1 MTEEQKPEKK
11 RASKMTGAAS
21 IPTLHTELLIDGQL
35 VIGEGLAEPIIN
47 PASGETLVTIAEA
60 SIEQMEAAVAAAHRA
75 FAGWSRTTPAQR
87 SAALLAIADAIEKRA
102 DQLSRLEAL
111 NCGKPLHLARQDDIP
126 ATADVFR
133 FFAGAV
139 RCQQG
144 QLAGEYVPGHTSL
157 VRRDPVGVVASI
169 APWNYP
175 LMMAAW
181 KIAPALAA
189 GNTLIFKPSEHTP
202 LSILALAPALA
213 EILPPGVINILCGGG
228 ESVGSQ
234 LVGHP
239 KVRMVSLTGDI
250 VTGQKILQSAARTL
264 KRTHLELGGKAP
276 VIVCNDADLDAVV
289 QGIRTH
295 GYYNA
300 GQDCTAACRIYAQ
313 AGIHDRLV
321 SELGESVAS
330 LRFARKRD
338 QDNEIGPLISS
349 RQRDRVASFVER
361 ALGQPHIERVTGAAV
376 HSGPGFYYQPTLLAG
391 CKQQDEIVQR
401 EVFGPVVT
409 VTRFD
414 ELAQAVD
421 WANDSEYG
429 LASSVWTQNLDKAMQ
444 VAARLQY
451 GCTWINTHFM
461 LASEMPHGGLKRS
474 GYGKDLSSDSLQDY
488 SVVRHIMARHGE
500 TL

>member
-1 MTEEQKPEKK
+1 MPTNKSEQKKNIAMSDMP
-11 RASKMTGAAS
+11 AAV
-21 IPTLHTELLIDGQL
+21 LHYDLLIDGQL
-35 VIGEGLAEPIIN
+35 LRGEGPAEAILN
-47 PASGETLVTIAEA
+47 PATGETLCQIPEA
-60 SIEQMEAAVAAAHRA
+60 SAEQLESAISAARRA
-75 FAGWSRTTPAQR
+75 FSGWSRTTPQQR
-87 SAALLAIADAIEKRA
+87 SLLLLQIADAIEARA
-102 DQLSRLEAL
+102 GQLAALEAL
-111 NCGKPLHLARQDDIP
+111 NCGKPLHLALADDLP
-126 ATADVFR
+126 AAADVFR

-144 QLAGEYVPGHTSL
+144 QLAGEYLPGHTSL
-157 VRRDPVGVVASI
+157 VRRDPIGVVASI

-189 GNTLIFKPSEHTP
+189 GNTLVFKPSEHTP

-213 EILPPGVINILCGGG
+213 EILPAGVLNILCGAGDTI
-228 ESVGSQ
+228 GSP
-234 LVGHP
+234 LVSHP
-239 KVRMVSLTGDI
+239 QVRMVSLTGDI
-250 VTGQKILQSAARTL
+250 VTGQKILQAASRTL

-276 VIVCNDADLDAVV
+276 VIVCNDADLQAVV
-289 QGIRTH
+289 HGIRTH

-321 SELGESVAS
+321 AELGDAIGS
-330 LRFARKRD
+330 LRFARKKD
-338 QDNEIGPLISS
+338 SDNEIGPLISA

-361 ALGQPHIERVTGAAV
+361 ALGQPHIERVTGAAA

-391 CKQQDEIVQR
+391 CKQGDEIVQR
-401 EVFGPVVT
+401 EVFGPVVS
-409 VTRFD
+409 VTRFED
-414 ELAQAVD
+414 LPQAVD

-444 VAARLQY
+444 IANRLQY

-461 LASEMPHGGLKRS
+461 LVSEMPHGGLKRS

-488 SVVRHIMARHGE
+488 SVVRHIMARHGTE
-500 TL
+500 LA

>member
-1 MTEEQKPEKK
+1 MNAISPL
-11 RASKMTGAAS
+11 A
-21 IPTLHTELLIDGQL
+21 TLRTDLLIGGEL
-35 VIGEGLAEPIIN
+35 SRGEGLVEAIID
-47 PASGETLVTIAEA
+47 PACGETLVEIAEA
-60 SIEQMEAAVAAAHRA
+60 SIDQVEAAIAAAQQA
-75 FAGWSRTTPAQR
+75 FPGWSKTTPAQR
-87 SAALLAIADAIEKRA
+87 AQALLAIADCIERNA
-102 DQLSRLEAL
+102 DSLARLESL
-111 NCGKPLHLARQDDIP
+111 NCGKPLHLARQDDL
-126 ATADVFR
+126 TASVDVFR

-157 VRRDPVGVVASI
+157 VRRDPLGVVASI

-189 GNTLIFKPSEHTP
+189 GNTLVFKPSEHTP
-202 LSILALAPALA
+202 LSILALAPLLA

-228 ESVGSQ
+228 EGVGSQ

-250 VTGQKILQSAARTL
+250 VTGQKVLQAAARTL

-289 QGIRTH
+289 EGVRNY

-313 AGIHDRLV
+313 AGIHDRLLAR
-321 SELGESVAS
+321 LGEAVST
-330 LRFARKRD
+330 LRFARKKD
-338 QDNEIGPLISS
+338 ADNEMGPLISA

-391 CKQQDEIVQR
+391 CKQSDEIVQR

-414 ELAQAVD
+414 EPSQALD

-429 LASSVWTQNLDKAMQ
+429 LASSVWTQDLDKAMQ
-444 VAARLQY
+444 IAARLQY

-461 LASEMPHGGLKRS
+461 LTSEMPHGGLKRS
-474 GYGKDLSSDSLQDY
+474 GYGKDLSSDSLADY
-488 SVVRHIMARHGE
+488 SVVRHIMARHGKVP
-500 TL
+500 L

>member
-1 MTEEQKPEKK
+1 M
-11 RASKMTGAAS
+11 AGAAPS
-21 IPTLHTELLIDGQL
+21 PTFCSALLIDGQL
-35 VIGEGLAEPIIN
+35 VAGEGFVERILN
-47 PASGETLVTIAEA
+47 PATGDTLVRIAEA
-60 SIEQMEAAVAAAHRA
+60 STDQVEAAIHAAHRA
-75 FAGWSRTTPAQR
+75 STGWARTTPQQR
-87 SAALLAIADAIEKRA
+87 SVILLKIADAIEQRA
-102 DQLSRLEAL
+102 DALAQLEAL
-111 NCGKPLHLARQDDIP
+111 NCGKPLHLARQDDL
-126 ATADVFR
+126 TAAVDVFR

-139 RCQQG
+139 RCQTG
-144 QLAGEYVPGHTSL
+144 QLAGEYMPGYTSM
-157 VRRDPVGVVASI
+157 VRRDPIGVVASI

-189 GNTLIFKPSEHTP
+189 GNTLVFKPSEHTP
-202 LSILALAPALA
+202 LSILSLAPVLA
-213 EILPPGVINILCGGG
+213 ELLPPGVINIVCGGG
-228 ESVGSQ
+228 ESVGSH
-234 LVGHP
+234 LVSHP

-250 VTGQKILQSAARTL
+250 VTGQKILQAAAKSV

-276 VIVCNDADLDAVV
+276 VIVCNDANLNAVV
-289 QGIRTH
+289 EGVRAY

-321 SELGESVAS
+321 AELGDAVSS

-338 QDNEIGPLISS
+338 ADNEIGPLISA

-391 CKQQDEIVQR
+391 CKQSDEIVQR

-414 ELAQAVD
+414 ELSQAVD

-451 GCTWINTHFM
+451 GCTWINSHFQ
-461 LASEMPHGGLKRS
+461 LVSEMPHGGLKRS
-474 GYGKDLSSDSLQDY
+474 GYGKDLSSDSLEDY
-488 SVVRHIMARHGE
+488 TVVRHIMARHGQLTE
-500 TL
+500 

>member
-1 MTEEQKPEKK
+1 MAGTH
-11 RASKMTGAAS
+11 
-21 IPTLHTELLIDGQL
+21 PTQLLTHLLIDGEL
-35 VIGEGLAEPIIN
+35 VAGLGREEAIIN
-47 PASGETLVTIAEA
+47 PATGEVLTRVADA
-60 SIEQMEAAVAAAHRA
+60 STEQVEHAIQAAQRA
-75 FAGWSRTTPAQR
+75 FAGWARTTPQQR
-87 SAALLAIADAIEKRA
+87 ASALLSIADAIEAQA
-102 DQLSRLEAL
+102 DLLARLEAL
-111 NCGKPLHLARQDDIP
+111 NCGKPLYLARQDDL
-126 ATADVFR
+126 TAAIDVFR

-139 RCQQG
+139 RCQTG
-144 QLAGEYVPGHTSL
+144 QLAGEYLPGYTSM
-157 VRRDPVGVVASI
+157 VRRDPLGVVASI

-175 LMMAAW
+175 IMMAAW

-189 GNTLIFKPSEHTP
+189 GNTLVFKPSEHTP

-213 EILPPGVINILCGGG
+213 ERLPRGVLNIVCGGG
-228 ESVGSQ
+228 EGVGSH
-234 LVGHP
+234 LVSHP
-239 KVRMVSLTGDI
+239 AVRMVSLTGDI
-250 VTGQKILQSAARTL
+250 VTGQKILQSAAKTL

-276 VIVCNDADLDAVV
+276 VIVCNDADLKAVV
-289 QGIRTH
+289 EGVRTY

-321 SELGESVAS
+321 AELGSAVSSV
-330 LRFARKRD
+330 RFAGKRD
-338 QDNEIGPLISS
+338 ADNEIGPLITT

-361 ALGQPHIERVTGAAV
+361 ALSQPHIERVTGAAV

-391 CKQQDEIVQR
+391 CKQTDEIVQR

-414 ELAQAVD
+414 ELSQAVD

-429 LASSVWTQNLDKAMQ
+429 LASSVWTQNLDKALH

-451 GCTWINTHFM
+451 GCTWINSHFM
-461 LASEMPHGGLKRS
+461 LVSEMPHGGLKRS

-488 SVVRHIMARHGE
+488 SVVRHIMARHREPWG
-500 TL
+500 

>member
-1 MTEEQKPEKK
+1 MAGETTSTPFYC
-11 RASKMTGAAS
+11 
-21 IPTLHTELLIDGQL
+21 ELLIDGEL
-35 VIGEGLAEPIIN
+35 VAGAGMPEAIIN
-47 PASGETLVTIAEA
+47 PASGETLTQIREA
-60 SIEQMEAAVAAAHRA
+60 SIEQVETAILAAHRA
-75 FAGWSRTTPAQR
+75 FSSWSRTTPAQR
-87 SAALLAIADAIEKRA
+87 SAVLLAIADAIEQRA
-102 DQLSRLEAL
+102 DPLARLEAL
-111 NCGKPLHLARQDDIP
+111 NCGKPLHLARQDDLS
-126 ATADVFR
+126 ATVDVFR

-144 QLAGEYVPGHTSL
+144 QLAGEYLPGYTSM
-157 VRRDPVGVVASI
+157 VRRDPIGVVASI

-189 GNTLIFKPSEHTP
+189 GNTLVFKPSEHTP

-213 EILPPGVINILCGGG
+213 ELLPRGVINIICGGG
-228 ESVGSQ
+228 EGVGSH
-234 LVGHP
+234 LVSHP

-250 VTGQKILQSAARTL
+250 VTGQKVLQAVAKTL

-276 VIVCNDADLDAVV
+276 VIVCNDADIDAVV
-289 QGIRTH
+289 QGVRSY

-321 SELGESVAS
+321 SELGDAVAS
-330 LRFARKRD
+330 LRFARKND
-338 QDNEIGPLISS
+338 ADNELGPLISA

-361 ALGQPHIERVTGAAV
+361 ALGQPHIERVTGAAA
-376 HSGPGFYYQPTLLAG
+376 HSGPGFFYQPTLLAG
-391 CKQQDEIVQR
+391 CKQSDEIVQR

-421 WANDSEYG
+421 WANESEYG

-451 GCTWINTHFM
+451 GCTWINSHFM
-461 LASEMPHGGLKRS
+461 LVSEMPHGGLKRS

-488 SVVRHIMARHGE
+488 SVVRHIMARHGQP
-500 TL
+500 LV

>member
-1 MTEEQKPEKK
+1 M
-11 RASKMTGAAS
+11 AGAATS
-21 IPTLHTELLIDGQL
+21 IPFCSELLIDGQL
-35 VIGEGLAEPIIN
+35 LAGDGFSEAILN
-47 PASGETLVTIAEA
+47 PASGEILASIAEA
-60 SIEQMEAAVAAAHRA
+60 SGEQLEAAVRAAHRA
-75 FAGWSRTTPAQR
+75 FPAWSRSTPQQR
-87 SAALLAIADAIEKRA
+87 SLILLGIAEAIEQRA
-102 DQLSRLEAL
+102 DRLARLEAL
-111 NCGKPLHLARQDDIP
+111 NCGKPLHLARQDDLS
-126 ATADVFR
+126 AAVDVFR

-139 RCQQG
+139 RCQTG
-144 QLAGEYVPGHTSL
+144 QLSGEYLPGYTSM
-157 VRRDPVGVVASI
+157 VRRDPIGVVASI

-189 GNTLIFKPSEHTP
+189 GNTLVFKPSEHTP
-202 LSILALAPALA
+202 LSILALAPVLA
-213 EILPPGVINILCGGG
+213 ELLPRGVINIVCGGG
-228 ESVGSQ
+228 EGVGSQ

-250 VTGQKILQSAARTL
+250 VTGQKILQAAAKTL

-276 VIVCNDADLDAVV
+276 VIVCNDADLQAVV
-289 QGIRTH
+289 EGVRTY

-313 AGIHDRLV
+313 TGIHDRLV
-321 SELGESVAS
+321 AELGDAVSS
-330 LRFARKRD
+330 LRFARKTD
-338 QDNEIGPLISS
+338 ADNEIGPLISA

-361 ALGQPHIERVTGAAV
+361 ALGQPHIERITGAAV

-391 CKQQDEIVQR
+391 CRQGDEIVQR
-401 EVFGPVVT
+401 EVFGPVVS

-414 ELAQAVD
+414 ELEQAVD

-429 LASSVWTQNLDKAMQ
+429 LASSVWTRDLDKALQ

-451 GCTWINTHFM
+451 GCTWINSHFM
-461 LASEMPHGGLKRS
+461 LVSEMPHGGLKRS

-488 SVVRHIMARHGE
+488 SVARHIMARHGQQ
-500 TL
+500 LG